1 MEHGGSCYAPENREE
16 VEKMATEGEILLDKI
31 VAGCNMPAKLE
42 AIRKLDEFHQKEVM
56 PRYGQWLVRNKYPDP
71 KTN

>member
-42 AIRKLDEFHQKEVM
+42 AIRKLDEFHQKEGNASGWKAGSWS
-56 PRYGQWLVRNKYPDP
+56 PGTL
-71 KTN
+71 